1 MSTAPRS
8 GGVGAMGT
16 AAHPE
21 SWQRLLDQAGPP
33 PAPPLH
39 LASTSTSPSTS
50 PSPSTSTG
58 GGDLHHTPKPW
69 NDAAGAAHSLRTDTD
84 TARSGLIT
92 AHSGI
97 DGIDTG
103 AAGLLSVAALKTVLT
118 SWEERLAAVRDECG
132 SLEPKLREV
141 ARTMGGTDHAVR
153 SSIAGY
159 ADPVPADEKGR

>member
-1 MSTAPRS
+1 MSTA
-8 GGVGAMGT
+8 AY
-16 AAHPE
+16 PE

-33 PAPPLH
+33 PAPSLH
-39 LASTSTSPSTS
+39 LASAAP
-50 PSPSTSTG
+50 G

-92 AHSGI
+92 AHAGLDTSG
-97 DGIDTG
+97 
-103 AAGLLSVAALKTVLT
+103 AGLLSVTALKTVLT
-118 SWEERLAAVRDECG
+118 SWEQRLGAVRDECAD
-132 SLEPKLREV
+132 LEPKLREV

>member
-1 MSTAPRS
+1 
-8 GGVGAMGT
+8 MGT
-16 AAHPE
+16 AAYPE

-33 PAPPLH
+33 PAPSLH
-39 LASTSTSPSTS
+39 LASAPAPPS
-50 PSPSTSTG
+50 
-58 GGDLHHTPKPW
+58 GGDLQHTPKPW

-84 TARSGLIT
+84 TARSGLTT

-97 DGIDTG
+97 DTG
-103 AAGLLSVAALKTVLT
+103 TAGLLSATVLRTVLT

-132 SLEPKLREV
+132 ALEPKLREV

-159 ADPVPADEKGR
+159 ADPAPTDEKGR